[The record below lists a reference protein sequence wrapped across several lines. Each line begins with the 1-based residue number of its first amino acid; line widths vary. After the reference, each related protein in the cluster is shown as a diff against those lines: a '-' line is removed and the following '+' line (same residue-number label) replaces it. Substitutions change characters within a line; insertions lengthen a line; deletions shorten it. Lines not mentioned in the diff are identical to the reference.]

1 MSSAADKDSCVIAPE
16 INLRRLA
23 EPFEE
28 SDVEWR
34 VGTTGLRSSDRKPF
48 CLVVAYC
55 TARAIQRRLDEVCGP
70 ANWRNEPMTVHEL
83 RTGPIA
89 MQVGISIRIGD
100 EWVTKWDV
108 SDPTDIEPVKGGFS
122 GAMKRAGAQWGI
134 GRYLYQLQET
144 FAEVSEEFQKGW
156 ERARLPKDNGGGTI
170 YWKPPKLP
178 SWALPKE
185 PEHEIKQSE
194 LDSLKKAWKAK
205 FAPDCKSPSDL
216 RDGFTR
222 FIHGA
227 CGEFPVNDV
236 GCWLR
241 VSFDKCMK
249 LINDTTD
256 PTGVSADVPFDS

>member
-1 MSSAADKDSCVIAPE
+1 MSKE
-16 INLRRLA
+16 IDLSKLA

-28 SDVEWR
+28 SDIEWR
-34 VGTTGLRSSDRKPF
+34 VASTGMGARGPF
-48 CLVVAYC
+48 CLVVAYI

-70 ANWRNEPMTVHEL
+70 GSWKNEPMTVHEL

-89 MQVGISIRIGD
+89 VQVGISIRIDG
-100 EWVTKWDV
+100 EWVTKYDV
-108 SDPTDIEPVKGGFS
+108 SDPTDIEPVKGAFS
-122 GAMKRAGAQWGI
+122 GATKRAGAQWGI

-144 FAEVSEEFQKGW
+144 YAEVSEEFKKGW
-156 ERARLPKDNGGGTI
+156 GKAKLPDNKGGAFF
-170 YWKPPKLP
+170 WWQPPKLP

-205 FAPDCKSPSDL
+205 FAPDSKNPSDL

-222 FIHGA
+222 FVHGA
-227 CGEFPVNDV
+227 CGDFPVNDV